1 MTGALRFEIF
11 RVPTVSLLSRL
22 RGRSDWQWQF
32 CGSDGSIV
40 ARSGSYPSH
49 QACLAAVDA
58 LRRRASV
65 AIIVGVDPP
74 VEREEDADL
83 PIGRTI

>member
-1 MTGALRFEIF
+1 MTGALRFEIY

-22 RGRSDWQWQF
+22 RGRGDWRWQF

-40 ARSGSYPSH
+40 ARSGGYPSH

-65 AIIVGVDPP
+65 AAIVGVDPP
-74 VEREEDADL
+74 VEQGAEAGS
-83 PIGRTI
+83 PAGRTI